1 MYRIIFVLFLS
12 YCCLGLSAQENKSL
26 SLAECIAL
34 SVKNNP
40 DLQLSELSLRRNDIQ
55 HKQAQYNRLP
65 SLNAGVGH
73 SYNEGRSI
81 NPTTNQ
87 FVTAGYY
94 SGNQSLDFNL
104 PIFDGLKILYD
115 VRMKAQAREAG
126 KLEFDNAIN
135 ELKLDV
141 IEAYITVLTSQDMLT
156 QAKNSLAVTEETV
169 KRMEVLQR
177 EGAVNPGDYHDLKGQ
192 LQSDLNTTESN
203 KLVLENSKIRLA
215 RLLNIDTRDLPEIE
229 KLNMPADFY
238 SYNDVEL
245 FEKAKESLPRMDA
258 LKWRIKEAEQGV
270 KKAKTGYYPTLSL
283 NAGLW
288 SRYSSESTGNYFKQM
303 DNFLSKGLSLNLR
316 IPIFNQFAVR
326 SQVRLAKVDVAEAKL
341 RQTIE
346 ESKLREET
354 AKTVFSLQTLKENVK
369 NLQQQELNYQ
379 ESFRIA
385 QVHFDTG
392 NSNSVMLLTAKN
404 KLDNTKNQ
412 LVIKQYEWMLQKYIN
427 DYYAGTLEIR

>member
-1 MYRIIFVLFLS
+1 MYRIVFLLFLS
-12 YCCLGLSAQENKSL
+12 CLFLSLSAQEKKSL
-26 SLAECIAL
+26 SLADCIAL
-34 SVKNNP
+34 SVENNP
-40 DLQLSELSLRRNDIQ
+40 ELKLNELSLKRNEIQ
-55 HKQAQYNRLP
+55 YKQAQYNRLP
-65 SLNAGVGH
+65 SLNAGIGH
-73 SYNEGRSI
+73 GYNEGRSI

-94 SGNQSLDFNL
+94 SGNQSLDMNL

-115 VRMKAQAREAG
+115 VRMKAQAKEAG
-126 KLEFDNAIN
+126 RLEFDNAVN

-141 IEAYITVLTSQDMLT
+141 IEAYITVLTSQDMLK
-156 QAKNSLAVTEETV
+156 QAKDALAVTEETV
-169 KRMEVLQR
+169 RRMEVLQR

-192 LQSDLNTTESN
+192 LQSDINSMEGN
-203 KLVLENSKIRLA
+203 KQVLHNSKLRLA
-215 RLLNIDTRDLPEIE
+215 RLLNIEVNDLLE
-229 KLNMPADFY
+229 LDRLVMPAELY
-238 SYNDVEL
+238 VYNSTEL
-245 FEKAKESLPRMDA
+245 LERAKESLPGMEA

-283 NAGLW
+283 SAGLW
-288 SRYSSESTGNYFKQM
+288 SRYSSESTGSYFRQM
-303 DNFLSKGLSLNLR
+303 DNFLSKGVSLNLR

-326 SQVRLAKVDVAEAKL
+326 SQVRLAMVDVEETKL
-341 RQTIE
+341 RQISE
-346 ESKLREET
+346 ENKLREET
-354 AKTVFSLQTLKENVK
+354 ARTIFNLQTLKETVK
-369 NLQQQELNYQ
+369 NLQQQELSYQ

-385 QVHFDTG
+385 QVHFDAG